1 MDRLLRPSGAVY
13 LVVAVVFIGLLV
25 GLPSWA
31 AKSSANKTQTAS
43 AAVPVAPKEPAAA
56 HTHTA
61 PASAQPP
68 AIDHTAGGHS
78 ATAHTEALL
87 RGQHL
92 FVQYCASCHGE
103 SGKGDGPGGANLS
116 IKPQDL
122 TLGAVMNPLT
132 NEFLHR
138 AISDGPQSVGL
149 SSLMPPFKPQL
160 SDRQIDEIILYIRSM
175 AQPPYD
181 PAKVLP
187 IATKREGPV
196 QPILFSHVI
205 HTGSYQIACQYC
217 HANARRSSDA
227 GIPSVE
233 KCMGCHKIVAAQGN
247 EQVQKLHGFWEKQQP
262 VPWIRV
268 FRIPEYAQFPHK
280 NHIQAG
286 LVCQTCHGRIEAME
300 QVHAKTG
307 QNIVNDLGNLAA
319 MPVPGPKLTMGW
331 CVECHRAVNEKGVQ
345 AVQPTPDAWGAAPRP
360 AGADDTK
367 RRNAPLEC
375 VACHH

>member
-1 MDRLLRPSGAVY
+1 MDRFMRPSGVAY
-13 LVVAVVFIGLLV
+13 LVVAVVLIGLLV

-31 AKSSANKTQTAS
+31 AKSSANRTQTAS
-43 AAVPVAPKEPAAA
+43 AAVPVAPKEQTGLHTPAAHPDAA
-56 HTHTA
+56 HTPKH
-61 PASAQPP
+61 
-68 AIDHTAGGHS
+68 DD
-78 ATAHTEALL
+78 ALL
-87 RGQHL
+87 KRGQQM
-92 FVQYCASCHGE
+92 FGQYCASCHGE
-103 SGKGDGPGGANLS
+103 SGKGDGPGGANLT

-122 TLGAVMNPLT
+122 TVGAIMNPLT
-132 NEFLHR
+132 DEFLHR
-138 AISDGPQSVGL
+138 AISDGPQAVGL

-160 SDRQIDEIILYIRSM
+160 SDRQIDEIIQYVRTM

-196 QPILFSHVI
+196 QPIFFSHVI

-280 NHIQAG
+280 NHVQAG

-307 QNIVNDLGNLAA
+307 QNIANDLMNLAA

-360 AGADDTK
+360 VGVDDK
-367 RRNAPLEC
+367 KPRNAPLEC

>member
-1 MDRLLRPSGAVY
+1 MRPSGVAY

-31 AKSSANKTQTAS
+31 AKSSANKAQTAS

-61 PASAQPP
+61 PASAQSP

-87 RGQHL
+87 RGQHM

-160 SDRQIDEIILYIRSM
+160 GDRQIDEIIQYIRTM

-196 QPILFSHVI
+196 QPIFFSHVI
-205 HTGSYQIACQYC
+205 HTGSYQMACQYC

-307 QNIVNDLGNLAA
+307 QNIGNDLMNLAA

-360 AGADDTK
+360 AGADDKK

>member
-1 MDRLLRPSGAVY
+1 
-13 LVVAVVFIGLLV
+13 
-25 GLPSWA
+25 
-31 AKSSANKTQTAS
+31 
-43 AAVPVAPKEPAAA
+43 
-56 HTHTA
+56 
-61 PASAQPP
+61 
-68 AIDHTAGGHS
+68 
-78 ATAHTEALL
+78 
-87 RGQHL
+87 
-92 FVQYCASCHGE
+92 
-103 SGKGDGPGGANLS
+103 
-116 IKPQDL
+116 
-122 TLGAVMNPLT
+122 
-132 NEFLHR
+132 
-138 AISDGPQSVGL
+138 
-149 SSLMPPFKPQL
+149 MPPFKPQL
-160 SDRQIDEIILYIRSM
+160 SDRQIDEIIQYVRTM

-196 QPILFSHVI
+196 QPIFFSHVI

-247 EQVQKLHGFWEKQQP
+247 EQVQKLQGFWEKQQP

-280 NHIQAG
+280 NHVQAG

-307 QNIVNDLGNLAA
+307 QNIGNDLMNLAA

-360 AGADDTK
+360 VGADDRK
-367 RRNAPLEC
+367 PRKAPLEC

>member
-1 MDRLLRPSGAVY
+1 MRPSGVAY

-31 AKSSANKTQTAS
+31 AKSSANKAQTAS

-61 PASAQPP
+61 PASTQSP

-78 ATAHTEALL
+78 ATAHTEVLL
-87 RGQHL
+87 RGQHM

-160 SDRQIDEIILYIRSM
+160 GDRQIDEIIQYIRTM

-196 QPILFSHVI
+196 QPIFFSHVI
-205 HTGSYQIACQYC
+205 HTGSYQMACQYC

-307 QNIVNDLGNLAA
+307 QNIGNDLMNLAA

-360 AGADDTK
+360 AGADDKK